1 MRTEREKVR
10 DILNNS
16 RDINF
21 SHATETV
28 KNLIQSKAEAP
39 FIINHIVTKAK
50 LVKGTI
56 STVQL
61 FQIFYHYTKEIV
73 AGNRFCRTEYQKQ
86 MFLKNIWITSNLQTM
101 VMDQI
106 RKGYKMI
113 LEPEEY
119 KEKTAEEIAEEVRLA
134 RLEKQA
140 AKMRVGKAN
149 KRRAMALGISIE
161 DYKDLKKEAKKLRLS
176 LESLLNDLDPDYVK
190 PVVVTKVPVVSEK
203 KSQPTDQDKIQDK
216 IQEKPVPTY
225 KKKPMNQAQLD
236 HIAML
241 KNTKV

>member
-73 AGNRFCRTEYQKQ
+73 DGNRFCRTEYQKQ

-119 KEKTAEEIAEEVRLA
+119 KEKTKRPMVVI
-134 RLEKQA
+134 
-140 AKMRVGKAN
+140 VGCGYL
-149 KRRAMALGISIE
+149 R
-161 DYKDLKKEAKKLRLS
+161 KDSLLRKKLR
-176 LESLLNDLDPDYVK
+176 NYK
-190 PVVVTKVPVVSEK
+190 IIAPVDENGEVLFEPSEK
-203 KSQPTDQDKIQDK
+203 EIKWR
-216 IQEKPVPTY
+216 EF
-225 KKKPMNQAQLD
+225 
-236 HIAML
+236 
-241 KNTKV
+241 